1 MVAQADGKQCMR
13 SIRRAPATA
22 GPRIIDPHFALQHR
36 AEFFESNDEGVSLDF
51 LKKTIF
57 PVKTFSSSPGCS
69 YWLSLAG
76 FALPS
81 VYLSRSAT
89 FGGRSEIVPT
99 DHVMLI
105 ISENGSC
112 SIEARATHVSSSM
125 GRTAI
130 LSPLDRHIYKTA
142 ELDEGF
148 ILSADLN
155 EVARHVAS
163 EENDRSLRS
172 ALAKPLAFDLTSP
185 SGSAAH
191 RAVLFV
197 WQQLINSPI
206 SRLPSA
212 LEAAYDEILL
222 HALTTLL
229 TPALIPDTPR
239 NRVASDLVRRACEFI
254 RAQASEPIRIVDI
267 AEMLG
272 VSVRH
277 LQAGFRRHLD
287 TTPHRFLREC
297 RLELAN
303 TKLISALPGDT
314 VTRIALDCGFAH
326 LSDFAGLYQRR
337 FGEKPSQT
345 FRRTRLSM

>member
-1 MVAQADGKQCMR
+1 MIR
-13 SIRRAPATA
+13 IRRAVSAA
-22 GPRIIDPHFALQHR
+22 GPRILDRHFALQHH
-36 AEFFESNDEGVSLDF
+36 AEFFESNDEGVARDF
-51 LKKTIF
+51 LNKTIF

-81 VYLSRSAT
+81 LYLSRSAT
-89 FGGRSEIVPT
+89 FGGRSEIIPT

-112 SIEARATHVSSSM
+112 SIEGRDTLVSSSM
-125 GRTAI
+125 GKSAI
-130 LSPLDRHIYKTA
+130 LSPLDRHIYATA

-163 EENDRSLRS
+163 EEHDRHLRS
-172 ALAKPLAFDLTSP
+172 ALAKPLAFDLNSP

-197 WQQLINSPI
+197 WQQLTHSPTCP
-206 SRLPSA
+206 LPPA

-222 HALTTLL
+222 HALRTLL
-229 TPALIPDTPR
+229 TPALLTDTHK
-239 NRVASDLVRRACEFI
+239 NVASDLVRRACELI
-254 RAQASEPIRIVDI
+254 RAQAGEPIRIVDV

-287 TTPHRFLREC
+287 TTPQRFLREC

-303 TKLISALPGDT
+303 MKLNSALPGDT
-314 VTRIALDCGFAH
+314 VTRIAFECGFAH
-326 LSDFAGLYQRR
+326 LSNFAGLYHRR
-337 FGEKPSQT
+337 FGERPSET